1 MSKRESDLCKGIA
14 ILIMFFHHLFY
25 DMNFWEKYEVISN
38 PFSHKQLAAFAQLGK
53 VCVAFFVFLSGYGT
67 AKQYKERKI
76 IESDKIKEYTF
87 LRYFRMIFHYWFI
100 FILSIGFSIF
110 AMNIDLGQDLWKFYG
125 GSNSLVL
132 FLRNILVDF
141 LGIANIRNTPTL
153 CSTWWYMSYG
163 ILLVFLMPVLI
174 SFVRRYGGMIA
185 IALGF
190 LLIPFLG
197 ISQGETFGCYIL
209 SVLFGI
215 VCAEYGLFEQFRE
228 YVSDNKMRNII
239 SGIVILNMIYDLFY
253 VRYNIGLM
261 YVIDALLAMLI
272 CVFVS
277 IWLSRI
283 TILSKGIMAFGRY
296 EYTIFLTHTFIR
308 KYYFS
313 DFIYCWKYPIIMYCM
328 LAVSSLFLAIVI
340 EVLKKL
346 LHINEL
352 MKLLQDKLLHSI
364 GQGKVY
370 NMKMEN

>member
-1 MSKRESDLCKGIA
+1 MNQRESDLCKGIA

-25 DMNFWEKYEVISN
+25 DMSFWNKYEVLSA
-38 PFSHKQLAAFAQLGK
+38 PFSHNQLAAFAQLGK

-87 LRYFRMIFHYWFI
+87 SRYFRMMFHYWYI
-100 FILSIGFSIF
+100 FVLSIVFSLVVMKIG
-110 AMNIDLGQDLWKFYG
+110 LGQDLWKLYG
-125 GSNSLVL
+125 GTISFVA

-141 LGIANIRNTPTL
+141 FGIANIRNTPTL

-163 ILLVFLMPVLI
+163 ILLVFLIPVLI
-174 SFVRRYGGMIA
+174 SFVRKYGGMIA

-215 VCAEYGLFEQFRE
+215 VCAEYELFEWFRE
-228 YVSDNKMRNII
+228 YLSDNKMRNTI
-239 SGIVILNMIYDLFY
+239 SCIVILNIIFDLFY
-253 VRYNIGLM
+253 VRYNIGLV
-261 YVIDALLAMLI
+261 YIIDALLAMII

-277 IWLSRI
+277 VWLSRR
-283 TILSKGIMAFGRY
+283 TILSKGIMVFGRY

-313 DFIYCWKYPIIMYCM
+313 DFSIEE
-328 LAVSSLFLAIVI
+328 VI
-340 EVLKKL
+340 TYKCFDE
-346 LHINEL
+346 ITTE
-352 MKLLQDKLLHSI
+352 
-364 GQGKVY
+364 
-370 NMKMEN
+370 